1 MDAFRL
7 SELERRLNNLI
18 RLGTIQAVDADT
30 ARARVTIGS
39 ALTYWLPWLTQRAG
53 ADRTWWAPSVGE
65 QVMVIAPSGDLN
77 NAVIMPAVYQDA
89 HPAPSSDL
97 NVHRVE
103 YSDGAVIEYD
113 RSTHKLTATIPGDV
127 EVSATDNISADA
139 GGDITADAGGNIAA
153 TAGAAA
159 TVEAALSIELTAPA
173 ITLNGVVV
181 INGPLSQGGGT
192 GGGRSG
198 RSRSPPAPAGRWA
211 PAGASPAR
219 PRPPG
224 DTRGPAVPPPGTSGD
239 SGGRTGRRRG

>member
-18 RLGTIQAVDADT
+18 RLGTIQAVDADPPP
-30 ARARVTIGS
+30 APGTIGS
-39 ALTYWLPWLTQRAG
+39 PLTYLLPWLTQRAG

-127 EVSATDNISADA
+127 EVSATGNISADA

-192 GGGRSG
+192 GGGNCTLSG
-198 RSRSPPAPAGRWA
+198 TLDVTGGVTTPADVVAGGISLTGHTHEETGTETEPP
-211 PAGASPAR
+211 
-219 PRPPG
+219 
-224 DTRGPAVPPPGTSGD
+224 T
-239 SGGRTGRRRG
+239 